1 LKPVP
6 DPKNWDLLKMDE
18 RTKTL
23 IRDGIPSAINPLDK
37 HALEAGLQVKDTF
50 GAEVVILSM
59 APPFVAPVL
68 REALAMGAD
77 RAVLLSDR
85 VFAGSDTLATARV
98 LAEGVRRIG
107 AFDLICC
114 GNYTVDGSTAQVP
127 SQVAELLGV
136 PNVMHVSQME
146 FSPEQDVLITQE
158 IERGYARLEGK
169 PPLLL
174 SFIKEANRPRYVS
187 FLEML
192 EAEKR
197 EIATWSNQ
205 DLGLDESLIG
215 LGGSPTK
222 MADLLLRKK
231 GGRSERP
238 GGVGRCG
245 ATGWCASRCGA
256 RASRQGE
263 TACGSDRWQRQRTA
277 ARSRGRRADRSSPVS
292 WRRPGFC
299 SR

>member
-1 LKPVP
+1 MERVIVCLKPVP
-6 DPKNWDLLKMDE
+6 DPKNWDLLKMDQK
-18 RTKTL
+18 TKTL

-37 HALEAGLQVKDTF
+37 HALEAALQIKDAC
-50 GAEVVILSM
+50 GAEVVLLSM
-59 APPFVAPVL
+59 APPFVVPVL

-98 LAEGVRRIG
+98 LAAGVRSIG

-127 SQVAELLGV
+127 SQVAELLDI
-136 PNVMHVSQME
+136 PNVMHVSEME
-146 FSPEQDVLITQE
+146 FRPENGVLITQE

-174 SFIKEANRPRYVS
+174 SFIKEANKPRYVS

-197 EIATWSNQ
+197 ELKVLSNE
-205 DLGLDESLIG
+205 DLGVDVSLLG

-231 GGRSERP
+231 KRE
-238 GGVGRCG
+238 GVRL
-245 ATGWCASRCGA
+245 
-256 RASRQGE
+256 E
-263 TACGSDRWQRQRTA
+263 GSPEEIAQQL
-277 ARSRGRRADRSSPVS
+277 ADKMYQM
-292 WRRPGFC
+292 GIL
-299 SR
+299 

>member
-1 LKPVP
+1 MERVIVCLKPVP
-6 DPKNWDLLKMDE
+6 DPKNWDLLKMDQK
-18 RTKTL
+18 TKTL

-37 HALEAGLQVKDTF
+37 HAMEAALQIKDACGT
-50 GAEVVILSM
+50 EVVLLSM
-59 APPFVAPVL
+59 APPFVTPVL

-98 LAEGVRRIG
+98 LAAGVRQIG

-146 FSPEQDVLITQE
+146 FRPGNGVLITQE
-158 IERGYARLEGK
+158 IERGYARLHGK

-174 SFIKEANRPRYVS
+174 SFIKEANKPRYVS

-197 EIATWSNQ
+197 EIKVLSNQ
-205 DLGLDESLIG
+205 ELGVDESLLG

-222 MADLLLRKK
+222 RADLLLRKK
-231 GGRSERP
+231 KRE
-238 GGVGRCG
+238 GVRL
-245 ATGWCASRCGA
+245 
-256 RASRQGE
+256 E
-263 TACGSDRWQRQRTA
+263 GSPEEIAQQL
-277 ARSRGRRADRSSPVS
+277 ADKMYQM
-292 WRRPGFC
+292 GIL
-299 SR
+299 

>member
-1 LKPVP
+1 MERVIVCLKPVP
-6 DPKNWDLLKMDE
+6 DPKNWDLLKMDQK
-18 RTKTL
+18 TKTL

-37 HALEAGLQVKDTF
+37 HALEAALQIKDVC
-50 GAEVVILSM
+50 GAEVVLLSM
-59 APPFVAPVL
+59 APPFVEPVL

-98 LAEGVRRIG
+98 LAAGVRSIG

-136 PNVMHVSQME
+136 PNVMHVSEME
-146 FSPEQDVLITQE
+146 FRPGNGVLVSQE
-158 IERGYARLEGK
+158 IERGYARLDGK

-174 SFIKEANRPRYVS
+174 SFIKEANKPRYVS

-197 EIATWSNQ
+197 EIKVLSNE
-205 DLGLDESLIG
+205 DLGVDVSLLG

-231 GGRSERP
+231 KRE
-238 GGVGRCG
+238 GVRL
-245 ATGWCASRCGA
+245 
-256 RASRQGE
+256 E
-263 TACGSDRWQRQRTA
+263 GSPEEIAQQL
-277 ARSRGRRADRSSPVS
+277 ADKMYQM
-292 WRRPGFC
+292 GIL
-299 SR
+299 

>member
-1 LKPVP
+1 MPAAIDRVIVCLKPVP
-6 DPKNWDLLKMDE
+6 DPKSWDLLKMDE
-18 RTKTL
+18 ETKTL

-37 HALEAGLQVKDTF
+37 HALEAALQIKDACA
-50 GAEVVILSM
+50 AEVVLLSM
-59 APPFVAPVL
+59 APPFVEPVI

-98 LAEGVRRIG
+98 LAAGIRKIG
-107 AFDLICC
+107 TFDVICC

-136 PNVMHVSQME
+136 PNVMHVSGME
-146 FSPEQDVLITQE
+146 LGAGHDLLITQQ
-158 IERGYARLEGK
+158 IEHGYARLEGT

-174 SFIKEANRPRYVS
+174 SFIKEANKPRYVS

-197 EIATWSNQ
+197 EIATLSNQ
-205 DLGLDESLIG
+205 DLGVDESLIG
-215 LGGSPTK
+215 LDGSPTK

-231 GGRSERP
+231 QRE
-238 GGVGRCG
+238 GVRLSG
-245 ATGWCASRCGA
+245 SPEEIVEQLVDKMYQ
-256 RASRQGE
+256 QG
-263 TACGSDRWQRQRTA
+263 
-277 ARSRGRRADRSSPVS
+277 VL
-292 WRRPGFC
+292 
-299 SR
+299 

>member
-1 LKPVP
+1 VERVIVCLKPVP
-6 DPKNWDLLKMDE
+6 DPKNWDRLKMDPK
-18 RTKTL
+18 TKTL

-37 HALEAGLQVKDTF
+37 NALEAALQIKDAC
-50 GAEVVILSM
+50 GAEVVLLSM
-59 APPFVAPVL
+59 APPFVIPVL
-68 REALAMGAD
+68 REALAIGAD

-85 VFAGSDTLATARV
+85 AFAGSDTLATARV

-127 SQVAELLGV
+127 SQVAEMLGA

-146 FSPEQDVLITQE
+146 FSPGRGVLISQE
-158 IERGYARLEGK
+158 IEHGCARLEAK

-174 SFIKEANRPRYVS
+174 SFIKEANKPRYVS

-197 EIATWSNQ
+197 EITIWSNQ
-205 DLGLDESLIG
+205 DLGVDESLIG
-215 LGGSPTK
+215 LDGSPTK

-231 GGRSERP
+231 RRE
-238 GGVGRCG
+238 GVRLD
-245 ATGWCASRCGA
+245 
-256 RASRQGE
+256 
-263 TACGSDRWQRQRTA
+263 GSPEEIALQL
-277 ARSRGRRADRSSPVS
+277 ADKMYQLGVL
-292 WRRPGFC
+292 
-299 SR
+299 

>member
-1 LKPVP
+1 MERVIVCLKPVP

-18 RTKTL
+18 KTKTL

-37 HALEAGLQVKDTF
+37 HALEAALQIKDAC
-50 GAEVVILSM
+50 GAEVVLLSM
-59 APPFVAPVL
+59 APPFVTPVL

-98 LAEGVRRIG
+98 LAAGVRSIG

-136 PNVMHVSQME
+136 PNVMHVSEME
-146 FSPEQDVLITQE
+146 FRPGNGVLITQE
-158 IERGYARLEGK
+158 IERGYVRLDGK

-174 SFIKEANRPRYVS
+174 SFIKEANKPRYVS

-197 EIATWSNQ
+197 EITVLSNQ
-205 DLGLDESLIG
+205 DLGVDESLLG

-222 MADLLLRKK
+222 MADLLLREKK
-231 GGRSERP
+231 RE
-238 GGVGRCG
+238 GVRL
-245 ATGWCASRCGA
+245 
-256 RASRQGE
+256 E
-263 TACGSDRWQRQRTA
+263 GSPEEIAQQL
-277 ARSRGRRADRSSPVS
+277 ADKMYQL
-292 WRRPGFC
+292 GIL
-299 SR
+299 

>member
-1 LKPVP
+1 MERVIVCLKPVP
-6 DPKNWDLLKMDE
+6 DPEHWDRLKMDQE
-18 RTKTL
+18 TKTL

-37 HALEAGLQVKDTF
+37 HAVEAALQIKDAC
-50 GAEVVILSM
+50 GAEVVLLSM
-59 APPFVAPVL
+59 APPFVTPVL
-68 REALAMGAD
+68 REALAMGVD

-85 VFAGSDTLATARV
+85 AFAGSDTLATARV

-114 GNYTVDGSTAQVP
+114 GNCTVDGSTAQVP

-146 FSPEQDVLITQE
+146 LRPEAGVLVTQQ
-158 IERGYARLEGK
+158 IEHGYARLEGK

-174 SFIKEANRPRYVS
+174 SFIKGANKPRYVS

-192 EAEKR
+192 EAENR

-205 DLGLDESLIG
+205 DLGLDERLIG
-215 LGGSPTK
+215 LDGSPTK

-231 GGRSERP
+231 KREGVRLGGSPEEI
-238 GGVGRCG
+238 
-245 ATGWCASRCGA
+245 AH
-256 RASRQGE
+256 QL
-263 TACGSDRWQRQRTA
+263 
-277 ARSRGRRADRSSPVS
+277 ADKMYQL
-292 WRRPGFC
+292 GIL
-299 SR
+299 

>member
-174 SFIKEANRPRYVS
+174 SFIKEANRPR
-187 FLEML
+187 
-192 EAEKR
+192 AEKR

-231 GGRSERP
+231 ERE
-238 GGVGRCG
+238 GVRLV
-245 ATGWCASRCGA
+245 
-256 RASRQGE
+256 
-263 TACGSDRWQRQRTA
+263 GSPEEIAQQL
-277 ARSRGRRADRSSPVS
+277 ADKMYQL
-292 WRRPGFC
+292 GIL
-299 SR
+299 

>member
-1 LKPVP
+1 MERVIVCLKPVP
-6 DPKNWDLLKMDE
+6 DPKNWDLLKMDQK
-18 RTKTL
+18 TKTL

-37 HALEAGLQVKDTF
+37 HALEAALQIKDVC
-50 GAEVVILSM
+50 GAEVVLLSM
-59 APPFVAPVL
+59 APPFVEPVL

-98 LAEGVRRIG
+98 LAAGVRSIG

-136 PNVMHVSQME
+136 PNVMHVSEME
-146 FSPEQDVLITQE
+146 FRPGNGVLVSQE
-158 IERGYARLEGK
+158 IERGYARLDGK

-174 SFIKEANRPRYVS
+174 SFIREANKPRYVS

-197 EIATWSNQ
+197 EIKVLSNE
-205 DLGLDESLIG
+205 DLGVDVSLLG

-231 GGRSERP
+231 KRE
-238 GGVGRCG
+238 GVRL
-245 ATGWCASRCGA
+245 
-256 RASRQGE
+256 E
-263 TACGSDRWQRQRTA
+263 GSPEEIAQQL
-277 ARSRGRRADRSSPVS
+277 ADKMYQM
-292 WRRPGFC
+292 GIL
-299 SR
+299 

>member
-1 LKPVP
+1 MERVIVCLKPVP

-174 SFIKEANRPRYVS
+174 SFIK
-187 FLEML
+187 
-192 EAEKR
+192 AEKR

-231 GGRSERP
+231 ERE
-238 GGVGRCG
+238 GVRLV
-245 ATGWCASRCGA
+245 
-256 RASRQGE
+256 
-263 TACGSDRWQRQRTA
+263 GSPEEIAQQL
-277 ARSRGRRADRSSPVS
+277 ADKMYQL
-292 WRRPGFC
+292 GIL
-299 SR
+299 

>member
-1 LKPVP
+1 MERVIVCLKPVP
-6 DPKNWDLLKMDE
+6 DPKNWDRLKMDPK
-18 RTKTL
+18 TKTL

-37 HALEAGLQVKDTF
+37 HALEAGLQIKDSC
-50 GAEVVILSM
+50 GAEVVLLSM
-59 APPFVAPVL
+59 APPFVVPVV

-107 AFDLICC
+107 AFDLIFC

-127 SQVAELLGV
+127 SQIGELLGI
-136 PNVMHVSQME
+136 PNVMHVSQVE
-146 FSPEQDVLITQE
+146 YHPGEALHITRE
-158 IERGYARLEGK
+158 IERGYTRLEGA

-174 SFIKEANRPRYVS
+174 SFIKEANKPRYVS

-197 EIATWSNQ
+197 EIAEWSNQ
-205 DLGLDESLIG
+205 DLGVDERLIG

-231 GGRSERP
+231 KREGLRLE
-238 GGVGRCG
+238 
-245 ATGWCASRCGA
+245 
-256 RASRQGE
+256 
-263 TACGSDRWQRQRTA
+263 GSPEEIAQQL
-277 ARSRGRRADRSSPVS
+277 ADKMSQL
-292 WRRPGFC
+292 GIL
-299 SR
+299 

>member
-1 LKPVP
+1 MERVIVCLKPVP

-158 IERGYARLEGK
+158 IERGYARLEG
-169 PPLLL
+169 
-174 SFIKEANRPRYVS
+174 NRPRYVS

-231 GGRSERP
+231 ERE
-238 GGVGRCG
+238 GVRLV
-245 ATGWCASRCGA
+245 
-256 RASRQGE
+256 
-263 TACGSDRWQRQRTA
+263 GSPEEIAQQL
-277 ARSRGRRADRSSPVS
+277 ADKMYQL
-292 WRRPGFC
+292 GIL
-299 SR
+299 

>member
-1 LKPVP
+1 MERVIVCLKPVP
-6 DPKNWDLLKMDE
+6 DPKNWDLLKMDQK
-18 RTKTL
+18 TKTL

-37 HALEAGLQVKDTF
+37 HALEAALQIKDAC
-50 GAEVVILSM
+50 GAEVVLLSM
-59 APPFVAPVL
+59 APPFVVPVL

-98 LAEGVRRIG
+98 LAAGVRKIG

-127 SQVAELLGV
+127 SQVAELLGI
-136 PNVMHVSQME
+136 PNVMHVSKME
-146 FSPEQDVLITQE
+146 FRPGNGVLVNQE
-158 IERGYARLEGK
+158 IERGYARLDGK

-174 SFIKEANRPRYVS
+174 SFIKEANKPRYVS

-197 EIATWSNQ
+197 EIKVLSNE
-205 DLGLDESLIG
+205 DLGVDVSLLG

-231 GGRSERP
+231 KRE
-238 GGVGRCG
+238 GVRL
-245 ATGWCASRCGA
+245 
-256 RASRQGE
+256 E
-263 TACGSDRWQRQRTA
+263 GSPEEIAQQL
-277 ARSRGRRADRSSPVS
+277 ADKMYQM
-292 WRRPGFC
+292 GIL
-299 SR
+299 